1 MSAVATKKDT
11 SAKWLEQFELTA
23 ANRLGAANAAVLEKQ
38 QKAIA
43 GFAETGIPDKKV
55 EDYKYTNIRL
65 YLNDEFAL
73 KGAATRLRQSDVRH
87 LFFGGHAT
95 IVMVNGRFVQELSS
109 LKNLP
114 REVIVKN
121 LFTVLKATDTGAGR
135 EFNEQFDEKASPM
148 AMLNTALTQDGI
160 SITVPAGYDCKG
172 PLHLLHISSGTDKVL
187 YNPRHVIKV
196 GEGASLTLIETYRS
210 VELTEKTFINSVT
223 EMIVEKDATLNN
235 YILQEEDANV
245 SQNNVHQVSVGTSGK
260 FNSVTVSL
268 DGKMVRNDLNVNI
281 NGENS
286 EIHMHG
292 LFVVKDGQHIDNHS
306 LVSHNVPNCFSNELY
321 KGIIADGGTGVFNGK
336 IFVKQDAQ
344 KTNAY
349 QSNKNILMGENST
362 MNTKP
367 QLEIYADD
375 VKCSHGTTTGRID
388 EEALFYLQTRGLNEN
403 VARKVLLGAF
413 ATEISDT
420 VKDTAFR
427 VLLEE
432 RIQVHIV

>member
-23 ANRLGAANAAVLEKQ
+23 ANRLGAANTSVLEKQ
-38 QKAIA
+38 KQALA
-43 GFAETGIPDKKV
+43 EFAKTGIPDKKV

-73 KGAATRLRQSDVRH
+73 KGAATKLRQSDVRH

-114 REVIVKN
+114 REVVVKN
-121 LFTVLKATDTGAGR
+121 LFSTYKETESGAGA
-135 EFNEQFDEKASPM
+135 EFNSLFTEKASPM
-148 AMLNTALTQDGI
+148 ALLNTALAQDGI
-160 SITVPAGYDCKG
+160 SINVPKGYNCVG
-172 PLHLLHISSGTDKVL
+172 PLHLLHISIGTDKVL
-187 YNPRHVIKV
+187 YNPRHSIKV
-196 GEGASLTLIETYRS
+196 GEGANLTLIETYRS
-210 VELTEKTFINSVT
+210 IDLGEKTFINSVT
-223 EMIVEKDATLNN
+223 EIVVEKDATLNN
-235 YILQEEDANV
+235 YILQEEDAKA
-245 SQNNVHQVSVGTSGK
+245 SQNNVHQVSVGESGK

-268 DGKMVRNDLNVNI
+268 NGALVRNDLNVAI
-281 NGENS
+281 NGEHA

-292 LFVVKDGQHIDNHS
+292 LFIAKDGHLIDNHS
-306 LVSHNVPNCFSNELY
+306 LVEHNVPNCFSNELY

-375 VKCSHGTTTGRID
+375 VKCSHGTTTGKLD
-388 EEALFYLQTRGLNEN
+388 EEALFYLQTRGLNEA

-413 ATEISDT
+413 AAEISDT

-427 VLLEE
+427 TLLEG
-432 RIQVHIV
+432 RLQVHIV